1 MFSLDSFVKAAKD
14 KKIQIDAVMAVQDGK
29 ILGLSRF
36 SDEIY
41 HNVYSVAKSYLAT
54 GIGMAVDEGLLKL
67 EDKPV
72 DFFPDILPD
81 SMDERWN
88 KVSLYHLLTMT
99 SGHGEQLLMARERK
113 VLRGES
119 DDIPGITDEMKQE
132 WLIYAFTRPMVYE
145 PGQQFSYGNLA
156 PYVAGR
162 MLEKAI
168 GESPLDY
175 LYERLWKPMGHV
187 KPRWDPDPAGHI
199 FPPSYLFLD
208 ITNMAALG
216 EMYMNKGVYKGRR
229 YLSEEWV
236 QQATTVRVPSVEINP
251 GGPAADEA
259 CGYGFYFWMN
269 KKEGFRAYGR
279 EGQFVIVLPEKNAV
293 IATQA
298 MHSDCQ
304 AVLDLL
310 WEHVEPQL

>member
-1 MFSLDSFVKAAKD
+1 MLTFDSFIEAAK
-14 KKIQIDAVMAVQDGK
+14 KKNIQLDAVMAVQDGK
-29 ILGLSRF
+29 ILGLSRL

-41 HNVYSVAKSYLAT
+41 HNVFSVAKSYLCT

-67 EDKPV
+67 DDKPV

-88 KVSLYHLLTMT
+88 QVTLYNLLTMT
-99 SGHGEQLLMARERK
+99 SGHGEQLLMAKERR
-113 VLRGES
+113 VLRGEVEGTP
-119 DDIPGITDEMKQE
+119 DITPEMKKE
-132 WLIYAFTRPMVYE
+132 WLIYAFTRPMVYK
-145 PGQQFSYGNLA
+145 PGDMFSYGNLA

-168 GESPLDY
+168 GISPLDY
-175 LYERLWKPMGHV
+175 LYEKLWKPMNHI

-216 EMYMNKGVYKGRR
+216 ELYLNKGVYHGKR
-229 YLSEEWV
+229 YISEDWV
-236 QQATTVRVPSVEINP
+236 AQTTAVQVPSVEINP
-251 GGPAADEA
+251 GGPADDEN
-259 CGYGFYFWMN
+259 CGYGFYFWHN
-269 KKEGFRAYGR
+269 RKDGYRAYGR
-279 EGQFVIVLPEKNAV
+279 ESQFIIVLPKKNAV
-293 IATQA
+293 IVTQA

-304 AVLDLL
+304 AVLDLI
-310 WEHVEPQL
+310 WEHIEPQL